1 MGGGCVGGRKMA
13 EAAAITVNYR
23 FIEGYHIYTSTDV
36 YGLYVAHMDARTA
49 YEAVGPSLE
58 KLIEL
63 NEGILCRVEPT
74 MTFSEM
80 LRARRHPG
88 EPIVREGAPRSFLAR
103 AA

>member
-1 MGGGCVGGRKMA
+1 MA
-13 EAAAITVNYR
+13 EPTAISVNYR

-36 YGLYVAHMDARTA
+36 YGLYVAHRDAKVA

-58 KLIEL
+58 KLILL
-63 NEGILCRVEPT
+63 NEGMACRVEP
-74 MTFSEM
+74 MQTFSEM

-88 EPIVREGAPRSFLAR
+88 DPIIREGAPRSFLAH